1 MISNRSAA
9 AVGLVGG
16 AALLL
21 SGCGAPSNGGGASSE
36 PVTGGELVIASLP
49 ALIDPHGTTSRS
61 NWMVAASVCEGLFA
75 NAADTSIHEG
85 LVEEYEYDEEAGIYT
100 LTLREGVPFHGGG
113 ELAAA
118 DVVASLER
126 YAESDPGELF
136 NSLVDGIEET
146 DPLTVTITTTDP
158 TGAIPALLSTPD
170 TGAYVM
176 SAASLEAAG
185 EDELDSLDCTGP
197 YELDAFT
204 VDREATASR
213 FDDYASR
220 DDASDGAAGAKTAH
234 ADSLRFIPF
243 NEANTL
249 NQLRTSEVHVAPQ
262 FLGVDQ
268 LAVYESDPALNP
280 VLSEDSEFSI
290 LQFNLRSELM
300 GDVGMR
306 RAVLNALDFAEIETQ
321 HLGDTEHFT
330 EDSSFF
336 PPASPWYSEAGS
348 EAYTD
353 RSVEETRR
361 LLDEAGYD
369 GTPVRILYRPS
380 TDAYGPILQQQ
391 LENAGLTVDLQAM
404 DAATFGS
411 TRTEEDTWE
420 VFLGG
425 GAAYSDPLTV
435 VFLNDD
441 FPGWW
446 ATEEKAELMAAVTEG
461 VDIESRKPAWDDV
474 QELIW
479 DEVPFI
485 RFGHEPRL
493 AVTAAGVGGFEA
505 TQGTVRGFYNLWLD
519 Q

>member
-1 MISNRSAA
+1 MISQRSAA
-9 AVGLVGG
+9 ALGLVGG
-16 AALLL
+16 TALLL
-21 SGCGAPSNGGGASSE
+21 SGCGSPQGGGASSE
-36 PVTGGELVIASLP
+36 PVTGGELVVASLP
-49 ALIDPHGTTSRS
+49 AVIDPHATTSRS

-75 NAADTSIHEG
+75 NAADTSIQDG
-85 LVEEYEYDEEAGIYT
+85 LVESYEYDVDAGVYT
-100 LTLREGVPFHGGG
+100 LRLREGVPFHEGGR
-113 ELAAA
+113 LTAA
-118 DVVASLER
+118 DVVASLDR
-126 YAESDPGELF
+126 YADSDPGELF
-136 NSLVDGIEET
+136 NSLVEEVTET
-146 DPLTVTITTTDP
+146 DELTVTITTVNP

-176 SAASLEAAG
+176 SASSLEAAG
-185 EDELDSLDCTGP
+185 DDELSSLDCTGP
-197 YELDAFT
+197 YRLDEFT
-204 VDREATASR
+204 VDRQATASR
-213 FDDYASR
+213 FDEYAPR
-220 DDASDGAAGAKTAH
+220 DEDPDGAAGAKTAH
-234 ADSLRFIPF
+234 ADTLRFVPF
-243 NEANTL
+243 NESNTL
-249 NQLRTSEVHVAPQ
+249 NQLRTAEVNVAPQ

-268 LAVYESDPALNP
+268 LDVYEADPSLRA

-290 LQFNLRSELM
+290 MQFNLRSELM
-300 GDVGMR
+300 GDVLMR

-321 HLGDTEHFT
+321 YLGGTDYFT

-336 PPASPWYSEAGS
+336 PPGSPWYSDAGS

-353 RSVEETRR
+353 RSAEEAER

-369 GTPVRILYRPS
+369 GTPVRVLYRPS
-380 TDAYGPILQQQ
+380 NDNYGPIVQQQ
-391 LENAGLTVDLQAM
+391 LEAVGLNVDLQAM

-461 VDIESRKPAWDDV
+461 EDTESRKPAWDEL
-474 QELIW
+474 QGLIW
-479 DEVPFI
+479 EDVPFI

-493 AVTAAGVGGFEA
+493 AVTSADVGGFEA
-505 TQGTVRGFYNLWLD
+505 TQGTVRGFYNIWID

>member
-1 MISNRSAA
+1 M
-9 AVGLVGG
+9 V
-16 AALLL
+16 
-21 SGCGAPSNGGGASSE
+21 
-36 PVTGGELVIASLP
+36 ASLP
-49 ALIDPHGTTSRS
+49 AVIDPHATTSRS

-75 NAADTSIHEG
+75 NAADTSIEEDLVDGYDYDADEG
-85 LVEEYEYDEEAGIYT
+85 LYT
-100 LTLREGVPFHGGG
+100 LRLREGVSFHGGG
-113 ELAAA
+113 ELTAS

-136 NSLVDGIEET
+136 NSLVEEVAEA
-146 DPLTVTITTTDP
+146 DDLTVTISTVDP

-176 SAASLEAAG
+176 SAASLEEAG
-185 EDELDSLDCTGP
+185 QDELSSLDCTGP
-197 YELDAFT
+197 YSLDEFT
-204 VDREATASR
+204 VDRQAVASR
-213 FDDYASR
+213 FDGYVPR
-220 DDASDGAAGAKTAH
+220 DEEPDGAAGAKTAYT
-234 ADSLRFIPF
+234 DSLRFIPF
-243 NEANTL
+243 NESNTL
-249 NQLRTSEVHVAPQ
+249 NQLRTGEVNSAPQ

-268 LAVYESDPALNP
+268 LDVYEADPSLQP

-290 LQFNLRSELM
+290 MQFNLRSELM
-300 GDVGMR
+300 GDVQMR

-321 HLGDTEHFT
+321 YLGGTEYFT

-336 PPASPWYSEAGS
+336 PPESPWYSEAGS

-353 RSVEETRR
+353 RSAEEAER

-369 GTPVRILYRPS
+369 GTPVRILYRPGN
-380 TDAYGPILQQQ
+380 DNYGPIVQQQ
-391 LENAGLTVDLQAM
+391 LEAVGLNVDLQAM

-446 ATEEKAELMAAVTEG
+446 DTEEKAELMAGVTAGE
-461 VDIESRKPAWDDV
+461 DIESRKPAWDEV

-479 DEVPFI
+479 DDVPFI

-493 AVTAAGVGGFEA
+493 AVMSDDVGGFEA
-505 TQGTVRGFYNLWLD
+505 TQGTVRGFYNIWLD

>member
-1 MISNRSAA
+1 MISQRSAVA
-9 AVGLVGG
+9 LGMVGG
-16 AALLL
+16 AALFL
-21 SGCGAPSNGGGASSE
+21 SGCGSSGGGGASE
-36 PVTGGELVIASLP
+36 DPVTGGELVVASLP
-49 ALIDPHGTTSRS
+49 ALIDPHATTSRS

-75 NAADTSIHEG
+75 NAADTSIQEG
-85 LVEEYEYDEEAGIYT
+85 LVDGYDYDADEGVYT
-100 LTLREGVPFHGGG
+100 LRLREGVSFHEGG
-113 ELAAA
+113 ELTAA

-136 NSLVDGIEET
+136 NSLVEGITEV
-146 DPLTVTITTTDP
+146 DDLTVSITTVDP
-158 TGAIPALLSTPD
+158 TGAIPALLATPD
-170 TGAYVM
+170 TGAYIM
-176 SAASLEAAG
+176 SADSLEAAG
-185 EDELDSLDCTGP
+185 EDELRSLDCTGP
-197 YELDAFT
+197 YRLDEFT

-213 FDDYASR
+213 FDDYTSR
-220 DDASDGAAGAKTAH
+220 DEEPDGAAGAKTAY

-249 NQLRTSEVHVAPQ
+249 NQLRTGEVNVAPQ
-262 FLGVDQ
+262 FLGTDQ
-268 LAVYESDPALNP
+268 LDVYEADPSLQP

-300 GDVGMR
+300 GDVQMR

-321 HLGDTEHFT
+321 HLGDPEHFT

-336 PPASPWYSEAGS
+336 PPDSPWYSDAGS
-348 EAYTD
+348 EAYSD
-353 RSVEETRR
+353 RSAEEAER

-380 TDAYGPILQQQ
+380 TDNYGPVIQQQ
-391 LENAGLTVDLQAM
+391 LEAVGLNVDLQAM

-420 VFLGG
+420 MFLGG

-446 ATEEKAELMAAVTEG
+446 STDEKAELMADVTAGE
-461 VDIESRKPAWDDV
+461 DIESRKPAWDEM
-474 QELIW
+474 QQLIW
-479 DEVPFI
+479 DDVPFV

-493 AVTAAGVGGFEA
+493 AVMSASVGGFEA